1 VRDLSGTDL
10 ATGKAPMAHGAS
22 MGQRSEGL
30 SHSTGSTSAIGG
42 PAAVPSPFPYE
53 LNNATTGYSRSMH
66 STMSS
71 YVEVEEIAPE
81 DATPIGQGIRT
92 LL

>member
-1 VRDLSGTDL
+1 
-10 ATGKAPMAHGAS
+10 
-22 MGQRSEGL
+22 
-30 SHSTGSTSAIGG
+30 
-42 PAAVPSPFPYE
+42 VPSPFPYE